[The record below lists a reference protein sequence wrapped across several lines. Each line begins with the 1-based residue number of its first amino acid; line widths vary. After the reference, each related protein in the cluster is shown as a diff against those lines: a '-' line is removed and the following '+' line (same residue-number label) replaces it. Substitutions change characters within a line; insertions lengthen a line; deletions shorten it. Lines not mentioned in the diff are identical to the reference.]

1 VLIQRTVANGAAD
14 RAGLK
19 GGNQTA
25 YLGNMQIYLGGDL
38 IVNIDGQ
45 DVTNTQDISDVMD
58 RHQVGDTVSVS
69 FYRGRKKMTTR
80 VTLAEA
86 RDQAA

>member
-1 VLIQRTVANGAAD
+1 VPNGAAE

-58 RHQVGDTVSVS
+58 RHQVGDTIQVTY
-69 FYRGRKKMTTR
+69 YRGRRKLTTR
-80 VTLAEA
+80 VTLGEA
-86 RDQAA
+86 RDQSA